1 MSEATFLAALSI
13 FCGSVVV
20 VSSLAFLNRLLER
33 RHERTRAAPREA
45 DADRLERIERAV
57 ETTALEVE
65 RISEASR
72 FMSKLLADRSISAG
86 LTGRVERVITP
97 H

>member
-13 FCGSVVV
+13 FCGSVVL
-20 VSSLAFLNRLLER
+20 VSSLAFINRLLDR
-33 RHERTRAAPREA
+33 RHEHTLAAPREG
-45 DADRLERIERAV
+45 DPDRLDRIERAV

-72 FMSKLLADRSISAG
+72 FMSKLLADRSIASG
-86 LTGRVERVITP
+86 LSGRSERVITP

>member
-1 MSEATFLAALSI
+1 MSETTFLAAL
-13 FCGSVVV
+13 
-20 VSSLAFLNRLLER
+20 
-33 RHERTRAAPREA
+33 
-45 DADRLERIERAV
+45 
-57 ETTALEVE
+57 ALEVE

-72 FMSKLLADRSISAG
+72 FMSKLLADRSIAAG

>member
-1 MSEATFLAALSI
+1 MSETTFLAALSI
-13 FCGSVVV
+13 FCGSIVI
-20 VSSLAFLNRLLER
+20 VSSLAFINRLLER
-33 RHERTRAAPREA
+33 RHERTLAPPRES
-45 DADRLERIERAV
+45 DPSRLDRIERAV

-72 FMSKLLADRSISAG
+72 FMSKLLADRRIANG
-86 LTGRVERVITP
+86 LSSRSERVITP

>member
-13 FCGSVVV
+13 FCGSAVI
-20 VSSLAFLNRLLER
+20 VSSLAFINRSLER
-33 RHERTRAAPREA
+33 RHERTLAGATQT
-45 DADRLERIERAV
+45 DGDRLDRIERAV
-57 ETTALEVE
+57 ETTAVEVE

-72 FMSKLLADRSISAG
+72 FMSKLLADRSIATG
-86 LTGRVERVITP
+86 LPARQERAITP

>member
-13 FCGSVVV
+13 FCGSVVL
-20 VSSLAFLNRLLER
+20 VSSLAFINRLLDR
-33 RHERTRAAPREA
+33 RHERTLASPSES
-45 DADRLERIERAV
+45 DPGRLDRIERAV

-72 FMSKLLADRSISAG
+72 FMSKLLAERSIATGLAG
-86 LTGRVERVITP
+86 RSERVITP

>member
-13 FCGSVVV
+13 VCSSVVI
-20 VSSLAFLNRLLER
+20 VSSLAFINRMLER
-33 RHERTRAAPREA
+33 RHERTLAGATQEHG
-45 DADRLERIERAV
+45 DRLDRIERAV

-72 FMSKLLADRSISAG
+72 FMSKLLADRSIATG
-86 LTGRVERVITP
+86 LSSRSERVITP

>member
-13 FCGSVVV
+13 FCTSVVL
-20 VSSLAFLNRLLER
+20 VSSLAFINRLLDR
-33 RHERTRAAPREA
+33 RHERTLASPREA
-45 DADRLERIERAV
+45 DPDRLDRIERAV

-72 FMSKLLADRSISAG
+72 FMSKLLADRSIATS
-86 LTGRVERVITP
+86 LSGRPERVITP

>member
-1 MSEATFLAALSI
+1 MSEATFLAALAI
-13 FCGSVVV
+13 VCGSVVI
-20 VSSLAFLNRLLER
+20 VSSLAFLNRLLGR
-33 RHERTRAAPREA
+33 RHERTLARPTQP
-45 DADRLERIERAV
+45 DGDRLERIERAV

-72 FMSKLLADRSISAG
+72 FMSKLLADRSVAAG
-86 LTGRVERVITP
+86 LSGRQERAVTP

>member
-1 MSEATFLAALSI
+1 MSETTFLAALSI
-13 FCGSVVV
+13 FCGSVVI
-20 VSSLAFLNRLLER
+20 VSSLAFINRLLER
-33 RHERTRAAPREA
+33 RHERTLAAPREN
-45 DADRLERIERAV
+45 DPNRLDRIERAV

-72 FMSKLLADRSISAG
+72 FMSKLLADRSIANG
-86 LTGRVERVITP
+86 LSSRSERVTTP

>member
-1 MSEATFLAALSI
+1 MSETTFLAALSI

-20 VSSLAFLNRLLER
+20 VSAMAFINRLLDR
-33 RHERTRAAPREA
+33 RHERTFAGATPSDNA
-45 DADRLERIERAV
+45 RLDRIEQAV

-72 FMSKLLADRSISAG
+72 YMSKLLADRSIATGLAG
-86 LTGRVERVITP
+86 RQERVITP

>member
-1 MSEATFLAALSI
+1 MSEGIFLDALTTV
-13 FCGSVVV
+13 CLSVVAI
-20 VSSLAFLNRLLER
+20 SALAFINGVLKR
-33 RHERTRAAPREA
+33 RHERMLSGRSNES
-45 DADRLERIERAV
+45 DRLDRIERAV

-72 FMSKLLADRSISAG
+72 FMSKLLSERSMPSGLAG
-86 LTGRVERVITP
+86 RQERVITP

>member
-1 MSEATFLAALSI
+1 MSETTFLAALSI
-13 FCGSVVV
+13 FCGSVVI
-20 VSSLAFLNRLLER
+20 VSSLTFINRMLDR
-33 RHERTRAAPREA
+33 RHERTLAGPPKV
-45 DADRLERIERAV
+45 DADRLDRIERAV

-72 FMSKLLADRSISAG
+72 FMSKLMADRSLGSGLAG
-86 LTGRVERVITP
+86 RPERVITP